1 MRGKAKK
8 SIARELGLDIKT
20 VRKWSAKDWI
30 PQRRERRENVIT
42 PYAELI
48 QGRFPEVGYNAS
60 VLDRELRAAGY
71 EGSYPTVQRFVRPLR
86 AAAQP
91 EQATMRFET
100 KPGEQAQVDWGMI
113 NVWVGETRIKVHLF
127 VMVLGFSRRIFT
139 PPLFLP
145 SKTNAMPPQGDYC
158 FLTGRTEVF
167 TFLRSMS

>member
-1 MRGKAKK
+1 LRGKAKK

-100 KPGEQAQVDWGMI
+100 KPGEQAQVDW
-113 NVWVGETRIKVHLF
+113 
-127 VMVLGFSRRIFT
+127 
-139 PPLFLP
+139 
-145 SKTNAMPPQGDYC
+145 
-158 FLTGRTEVF
+158 
-167 TFLRSMS
+167 